1 MKTHSCALPVEATS
15 FLSLK
20 SLRMMMRLSLGVYF
34 AYMGLSKLLAIE
46 EFMSALHGY
55 GVPSPLPL
63 NLIAI
68 FIPALEVVCG
78 VALGIHRFW
87 RGAFFILIPLML
99 LFTGLILWRMNSI
112 HILDNLPRC
121 SVSFDCGCGNGIINA
136 CRKIVLNSLILIA
149 MGVAL
154 KK

>member
-1 MKTHSCALPVEATS
+1 MKTHSCAFSAEPASL
-15 FLSLK
+15 LNLK
-20 SLRMMMRLSLGVYF
+20 SLRMMMRLSLGIYF
-34 AYMGLSKLLAIE
+34 VYMGLTKFLAVE

-68 FIPALEVVCG
+68 FIPALEIVCG
-78 VALGIHRFW
+78 LALVIHRFW

-112 HILDNLPRC
+112 HTLENLPRC

-136 CRKIVLNSLILIA
+136 CRKVVLNLLILSA
-149 MGVAL
+149 MGGAL